1 MGLFKIPLNVATLMV
16 ASIAIGAGIDYT
28 IHFIYRWNRELEIDP
43 KNALFNTVTS
53 TGRGMILNSLAV
65 SCGTYVMAL
74 GPISMMR
81 SFGALMATIL
91 LLAVVYTLF
100 LLPLLLSICDRK
112 LFLCEENNL
121 HSPVKKEKSPLK
133 KNKGAKRK

>member
-1 MGLFKIPLNVATLMV
+1 
-16 ASIAIGAGIDYT
+16 
-28 IHFIYRWNRELEIDP
+28 
-43 KNALFNTVTS
+43 
-53 TGRGMILNSLAV
+53 MILNSLAV

-100 LLPLLLSICDRK
+100 LLPLLLSFCDRK
-112 LFLCEENNL
+112 KFTREENN
-121 HSPVKKEKSPLK
+121 
-133 KNKGAKRK
+133 NTINNMN